1 MKLFKGLSRK
11 LFFYETSNWMVQ
23 FMRYIFVGGFAFV
36 VDYFLLYICTELG
49 RLHYLLSAT
58 LSFVVG
64 LIVNYI
70 LSTKWIFTKSKISST
85 TIEFFVYGIIGVI
98 GLILTDILLYIFT
111 DLMHIHYMISKII
124 TAVIVMIWNFIG
136 RRTILFK

>member
-1 MKLFKGLSRK
+1 
-11 LFFYETSNWMVQ
+11 MVQ